1 MAMGATSEAAVA
13 VLHWL
18 SLRPS
23 EKTARSRE
31 TFWWNRPVRR
41 RDVWVASAAAAIF
54 LISLVPLT
62 RSLRR
67 HSSSMAAANAEAT
80 SIASA
85 SAIPADSPALNTS
98 RPLNSANGSVPGANP
113 SQQGADNFPDQ
124 EPAKPSAPPRS
135 VSHSTGNPAR
145 SAQKTSAPKAI
156 PAGNSATGGDGGSG
170 SKAPAIAAAQQT
182 SLRVDVVSDV
192 VDDTL
197 AVYSDDDLIL
207 KTALEAAHRGD
218 TLRFS
223 CPIATGDHFL
233 RVILYHGDKEVVVHK
248 ENNSELRPDG
258 SNTMEV
264 HVNRR
269 SKMLVKHET
278 SLEIVWPSRT
288 LSSVIPNGA
297 ELESGAALTPR

>member
-1 MAMGATSEAAVA
+1 
-13 VLHWL
+13 
-18 SLRPS
+18 
-23 EKTARSRE
+23 
-31 TFWWNRPVRR
+31 
-41 RDVWVASAAAAIF
+41 
-54 LISLVPLT
+54 
-62 RSLRR
+62 
-67 HSSSMAAANAEAT
+67 
-80 SIASA
+80 
-85 SAIPADSPALNTS
+85 
-98 RPLNSANGSVPGANP
+98 
-113 SQQGADNFPDQ
+113 
-124 EPAKPSAPPRS
+124 